1 MEPDFSG
8 YATKAGVKC
17 ADGLTIDNG
26 AFEHQDQ
33 ETVPLV
39 WQHIHNT
46 PGTLLGHA
54 VLEHRADG
62 TYTRAYFNESQA
74 GQDAKAAVKNGD
86 IKSLSIYANK
96 LVKRG
101 MSVLHGAICEVSLV
115 LKGANPGALIDYVN
129 LQHDVD
135 DDYDN
140 GEAIIYMGEADE
152 FESRLLHSENS
163 GDTMSTNSKELTVT
177 EIFHAMSEEQ
187 QGVAH
192 FMIGAARAGDE
203 ITHADVVAKASEGSD
218 KTVKDVFD
226 SMSEEEKNVVYFM
239 IGEAMEENKEGG
251 DSIEQSV
258 AIDEEFIA
266 HAVSTGLQEGFES
279 MRTNIFDQQG
289 ETVLKHSLDAA
300 GVKLIVKD
308 AIKMGSF
315 KDSFLTHADTYGI
328 NDIEILFP
336 DAKTVGDMP
345 TLIARE
351 TEWVAKVLGA
361 TKHSPMAKIKT
372 ILADLTAAEARAK
385 GYIKGNEKKDEV
397 IALLKRT
404 TGPATIYKKQ
414 KLDRDDIIDITDFD
428 IIQWLKW
435 EIRFMLNEEIARAI
449 LIGDGR
455 SASSEDK
462 VKDPAGNNE
471 GTGIRSILHDD
482 DLYTIKQE
490 LAANVAPDV
499 MVDEI
504 TRGRNKYRGS
514 GNPTW
519 YTTDTIIT
527 DMLLLKDKIGQ
538 RLYRNVDEL
547 ATALRVKEI
556 VPVEA
561 FEETPTLIGIMV
573 NLQDYTVGTNKG
585 GEVSFFEDFD
595 IDFNQNKY
603 LMETRMS
610 GALTKPKSAIAVTR
624 EAGILAVA
632 TAPSFNG
639 ATNTIT
645 VPTAT
650 GVDYLID
657 DVIVTGSVVIEK
669 DTDIEAVAKSG
680 YYLAPNSTKSWSF
693 TFTEI

>member
-8 YATKAGVKC
+8 YATKSGIEC
-17 ADGLTIDNG
+17 ADGLTIDNN
-26 AFEHQDQ
+26 AFGHQDQ

-46 PGTLLGHA
+46 PSTLLGHA

-62 TYTRAYFNESQA
+62 TYTRAYFNDSRA

-86 IKSLSIYANK
+86 IKALSIYANK
-96 LVKRG
+96 LIKRG

-129 LQHDVD
+129 LQHDAD
-135 DDYDN
+135 EDYDN
-140 GEAIIYMGEADE
+140 GEAIIYMGEAGN

-163 GDTMSTNSKELTVT
+163 GDSMSTQTQDQTVADVY
-177 EIFHAMSEEQ
+177 HSMSEEQ
-187 QGVAH
+187 QEVAQ
-192 FMIGAARAGDE
+192 FMIGAALSGEE
-203 ITHADVVAKASEGSD
+203 ISHADVEAPASAGSG

-226 SMSEEEKNVVYFM
+226 SMSEEQKNVVYFM
-239 IGEAMEENKEGG
+239 IGEAMKTNESKS
-251 DSIEQSV
+251 DLAQSDV
-258 AIDEEFIA
+258 IDGEFIA
-266 HAVSTGLQEGFES
+266 HAVSTGIQEGFES
-279 MRTNIFDQQG
+279 MRTNLFDQQG
-289 ETVLKHSLDAA
+289 ETITKGATLSHAQVQT
-300 GVKLIVKD
+300 IVRD
-308 AIKMGSF
+308 GIKMGSF
-315 KDSFLTHADTYGI
+315 KESFLAHAGDYGI

-455 SASSEDK
+455 SASSDDK

-471 GTGIRSILHDD
+471 GTGIRSIANDD
-482 DLYTIKQE
+482 ELYSIQLK

-538 RLYRNVDEL
+538 RLYRNIDEL

-556 VPVEA
+556 VAVEV
-561 FEETPTLIGIMV
+561 FEETPTMIGIMV
-573 NLQDYTVGTNKG
+573 NLSDYTVGTNRG
-585 GEVSFFEDFD
+585 GQVAFFEDFD

-610 GALTKPKSAIAVTR
+610 GALTKPKSAVVVTR
-624 EAGILAVA
+624 EVGELATA

-657 DVIVTGSVVIEK
+657 DVIVTGDVTITK
-669 DTDIEAVAKSG
+669 DTDVEAAAKTG
-680 YYLAPNSTKSWSF
+680 FYLAPNSTKVWTF